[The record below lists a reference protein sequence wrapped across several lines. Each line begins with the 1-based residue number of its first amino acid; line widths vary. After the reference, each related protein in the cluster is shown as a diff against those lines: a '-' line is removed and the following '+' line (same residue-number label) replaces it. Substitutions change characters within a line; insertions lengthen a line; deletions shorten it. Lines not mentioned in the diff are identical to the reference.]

1 MLGAAVADDVL
12 GLVILTVVVRVVS
25 EGSVEP
31 LDVVKILAVAIGFL
45 VVAGLVGSRYAP
57 GAFQWVERRARSA
70 GTLVALALAFTLAL
84 AELADAAQLAPIVG
98 AFVAGL
104 ALSRSTAAERIQRE
118 LAPVGHLFIPVFFLQ
133 IGIDTDIGDFVKPK
147 VLGIAAGL
155 IVVAVVGKMLAG
167 LATMRAPGDKLLIGL
182 GMLPRGEVGLIFATI
197 GLREKILGQDLYAA
211 LLLVVLVTTIVTPP
225 LLRWRLERIRAG
237 AAGVRE
243 APEPRPEGGWLVAHG
258 GVVDL
263 AARPPAQL
271 ALDVSLRAAT
281 AIAGGARPGS
291 SLLDWIGTGSDVPL
305 RWDDDATA
313 GLFRVLTEGDVRAWR
328 FLETTGVLERALP
341 ELAQA
346 VHRRRADPFLLDPAQ
361 VLRFALVD
369 RIKELVASD
378 PSVAAE
384 HTRLEHAEWLLLGA
398 LILDAVGDEPTR
410 IEIAR
415 RVAHRLDLGAA
426 AEEEIALL
434 VGDADLLRAAARRL
448 DGLEEEQ
455 VVPIAIHLGRA
466 ERARALYILSIALG
480 QLERWDR
487 ERLDELFVL
496 VVDLLDRPEVTGL
509 DARNLVE
516 RRRAEA
522 TRLVTDPAVIDRIRE
537 APRSYVL
544 SQPAPDIA
552 REATLVD
559 PRPGRNEAR
568 VAVVALDDSSWRIE
582 VASRDRPGLLATI
595 SGVLADQGLDIVDA
609 VVATWS
615 DGAAVDSFIVRRAEL
630 QPARLAPEE
639 LALVPAPESEVLR
652 SAIEA
657 AFDFPLAA
665 LPNPD
670 AQLRFDG
677 LSSPWYTICEVRS
690 PDRRGLL
697 HSLSAGISSAG
708 ADVHSARLVTVDGH
722 AVDRF
727 ELTDR
732 NGRKLDASAEDAVAD
747 AVRRGV
753 APRRG
758 LFGRRAR

>member
-1 MLGAAVADDVL
+1 M
-12 GLVILTVVVRVVS
+12 
-25 EGSVEP
+25 
-31 LDVVKILAVAIGFL
+31 
-45 VVAGLVGSRYAP
+45 
-57 GAFQWVERRARSA
+57 
-70 GTLVALALAFTLAL
+70 
-84 AELADAAQLAPIVG
+84 
-98 AFVAGL
+98 
-104 ALSRSTAAERIQRE
+104 
-118 LAPVGHLFIPVFFLQ
+118 
-133 IGIDTDIGDFVKPK
+133 
-147 VLGIAAGL
+147 
-155 IVVAVVGKMLAG
+155 
-167 LATMRAPGDKLLIGL
+167 
-182 GMLPRGEVGLIFATI
+182 
-197 GLREKILGQDLYAA
+197 
-211 LLLVVLVTTIVTPP
+211 
-225 LLRWRLERIRAG
+225 
-237 AAGVRE
+237 
-243 APEPRPEGGWLVAHG
+243 
-258 GVVDL
+258 
-263 AARPPAQL
+263 
-271 ALDVSLRAAT
+271 
-281 AIAGGARPGS
+281 
-291 SLLDWIGTGSDVPL
+291 
-305 RWDDDATA
+305 
-313 GLFRVLTEGDVRAWR
+313 
-328 FLETTGVLERALP
+328 
-341 ELAQA
+341 
-346 VHRRRADPFLLDPAQ
+346 
-361 VLRFALVD
+361 
-369 RIKELVASD
+369 
-378 PSVAAE
+378 
-384 HTRLEHAEWLLLGA
+384 
-398 LILDAVGDEPTR
+398 
-410 IEIAR
+410 
-415 RVAHRLDLGAA
+415 
-426 AEEEIALL
+426 LL

-448 DGLEEEQ
+448 DGLEEER

-480 QLERWDR
+480 DLEPWDR
-487 ERLDELFVL
+487 ERLDELFAL
-496 VVDLLDRPEVTGL
+496 VVDLLDRPELTGL

-522 TRLVTDPAVIDRIRE
+522 TRLVTDPAVIDRIRD

-544 SQPAPDIA
+544 SQRAPDIA

-582 VASRDRPGLLATI
+582 VAVRDRPGLLATI

-615 DGAAVDSFIVRRAEL
+615 DGAAVDSFVVRRAEL

-670 AQLRFDG
+670 AQLRFDD

-732 NGRKLDASAEDAVAD
+732 NGRKLDPSAEDAVAD
-747 AVRRGV
+747 AVRKGV